1 MCVSVW
7 QVVSKFY
14 SILYE
19 GPQTFG
25 RRIVLG
31 GLIRLHNLQA
41 LFQHRP
47 NSISKMIGDFRIH
60 ASVEKTGE
68 WQYIYYVLVNSIHV
82 ILGRVRNGINSL
94 VNLCRSTSTLPLF
107 LSLYLCIYFSVL
119 INLNEI
125 N

>member
-1 MCVSVW
+1 MLHVW
-7 QVVSKFY
+7 YACICMYMYGVGEY

-47 NSISKMIGDFRIH
+47 NSISKMIGDFRIRI
-60 ASVEKTGE
+60 VKRGIQNDTGK
-68 WQYIYYVLVNSIHV
+68 YIHSRHT
-82 ILGRVRNGINSL
+82 G
-94 VNLCRSTSTLPLF
+94 LCGK
-107 LSLYLCIYFSVL
+107 
-119 INLNEI
+119 
-125 N
+125 